1 MIMFDCKFSQELKQI
16 YPGLI
21 MIISSLEEIDEL
33 EFNWKMAHHDWA
45 LFLKKHSFYKICES
59 VRDIWDPRER

>member
-1 MIMFDCKFSQELKQI
+1 
-16 YPGLI
+16 

-45 LFLKKHSFYKICES
+45 LFLKSILSIKFAS
-59 VRDIWDPRER
+59 VKRYLGSPREITTKRTKEWI

>member
-45 LFLKKHSFYKICES
+45 LFFKKAFFL
-59 VRDIWDPRER
+59 